1 MINKIERTY
10 KASHETKNANVIIA
24 SIYYNKGGANFYSY
38 KNEERGYYF
47 SIIPE
52 EQRGCMHIYEGFS
65 GVKTCILPVNRQS
78 KKSFE
83 VAKSML
89 EKYIDLY
96 LDDYCNDN
104 GFTIDKSNYTEKE
117 SERNV

>member
-1 MINKIERTY
+1 MINEIKRTY

-24 SIYYNKGGANFYSY
+24 SIYYSKGGANCYNY

-52 EQRGCMHIYEGFS
+52 EQRGCMRIYKGFS
-65 GVKTCILPVNRQS
+65 GVKTCILPVSRQS

-89 EKYIDLY
+89 DKYIDLY

-104 GFTIDKSNYTEKE
+104 GFTINKINYTEKE
-117 SERNV
+117 SERMV